1 MKSNLTIE
9 QVEKILSQYGIEKK
23 QLDSVC
29 TEYRL
34 KNYKV
39 QSPVVQYFHLSNGET
54 AFAFKGL
61 LHKYPCSQFLAKLV
75 KNNQSEKFYWGMA
88 EGTNAIGLKPDTIF
102 ANETNLNAAM
112 LVLIGELEKN
122 ELRR

>member
-9 QVEKILSQYGIEKK
+9 QVEKVLSQYGIEKK
-23 QLDSVC
+23 KLDSVC

-39 QSPVVQYFHLSNGET
+39 YHPVVQYFHLSNGEES
-54 AFAFKGL
+54 FVFKGIVRKFPIYNIL
-61 LHKYPCSQFLAKLV
+61 GK
-75 KNNQSEKFYWGMA
+75 KNGEKFYWGMGD
-88 EGTNAIGLKPDTIF
+88 GTTAIGLKTEDIF

>member
-9 QVEKILSQYGIEKK
+9 QVEKILSQYGVEKK
-23 QLDSVC
+23 KLDSVC

-39 QSPVVQYFHLSNGET
+39 QTPVVQYIHLSNGVET
-54 AFAFKGL
+54 LVFKGL
-61 LHKYPCSQFLAKLV
+61 LHKHPCSQFLAKLV
-75 KNNQSEKFYWGMA
+75 KNNQSEKFYWGME
-88 EGTNAIGLKPDTIF
+88 EGTNAIGLNTDNIF

>member
-1 MKSNLTIE
+1 
-9 QVEKILSQYGIEKK
+9 
-23 QLDSVC
+23 
-29 TEYRL
+29 
-34 KNYKV
+34 
-39 QSPVVQYFHLSNGET
+39 
-54 AFAFKGL
+54 
-61 LHKYPCSQFLAKLV
+61 
-75 KNNQSEKFYWGMA
+75 MA